1 MNIIDESFVEKQKA
15 KKSRAPKIILAIII
29 LLVIVIIGIIVALA
43 YIENSTLKVYIDG
56 QVQTKV
62 KDMLVS
68 EGDTVYVPIRDI
80 SSYLGYQTYNGDYAE
95 KSEEKNKCYIE
106 NENEIANF
114 VLNSNKIYKLETQQS
129 NADYQYFYSKKPVKS
144 INGNLYISS
153 DGMEKAFNVSFYQ
166 DAEKNR
172 IYIYTMD
179 YLVKNYETKVL
190 DLGYKNLSEEFN
202 NYKSIFEDR
211 IVVEKDTKQV
221 GVIDLQG
228 NVIIEPK
235 YTDIEYIPQTGDFFA
250 TSNAKVG
257 IISKDGEMKV
267 QILYDSLELMDMDAG
282 IYLAEREDK
291 YGIIDVKGNIKLY
304 IENEEIGIDASKFE
318 KNDIRNKYLLVD
330 NLIPV
335 KRNGLW
341 GLVNKNGQQVV
352 DFKYDSFG
360 YIATS
365 NKDALNLL
373 VVPSYNVI
381 ITCKDKK
388 YGVVNS
394 SGNELFPTL
403 ADDIYMTVESG
414 NKYYY
419 INYLDKRY
427 DVEKWLDSIDVKAVK
442 NEEDTSTQNSTN
454 NNTTNETTENQE
466 QNTDETVNNEENQEQ
481 NTDETEGQE

>member
-1 MNIIDESFVEKQKA
+1 MNS
-15 KKSRAPKIILAIII
+15 
-29 LLVIVIIGIIVALA
+29 LLRSVSTFPVDTIVILIPG
-43 YIENSTLKVYIDG
+43 
-56 QVQTKV
+56 
-62 KDMLVS
+62 
-68 EGDTVYVPIRDI
+68 PFP
-80 SSYLGYQTYNGDYAE
+80 
-95 KSEEKNKCYIE
+95 
-106 NENEIANF
+106 AN
-114 VLNSNKIYKLETQQS
+114 
-129 NADYQYFYSKKPVKS
+129 
-144 INGNLYISS
+144 
-153 DGMEKAFNVSFYQ
+153 
-166 DAEKNR
+166 
-172 IYIYTMD
+172 
-179 YLVKNYETKVL
+179 
-190 DLGYKNLSEEFN
+190 
-202 NYKSIFEDR
+202 
-211 IVVEKDTKQV
+211 
-221 GVIDLQG
+221 
-228 NVIIEPK
+228 
-235 YTDIEYIPQTGDFFA
+235 
-250 TSNAKVG
+250 
-257 IISKDGEMKV
+257 
-267 QILYDSLELMDMDAG
+267 
-282 IYLAEREDK
+282 
-291 YGIIDVKGNIKLY
+291 
-304 IENEEIGIDASKFE
+304 
-318 KNDIRNKYLLVD
+318 

-454 NNTTNETTENQE
+454 NNTTNETNETTENQE

>member
-1 MNIIDESFVEKQKA
+1 
-15 KKSRAPKIILAIII
+15 
-29 LLVIVIIGIIVALA
+29 
-43 YIENSTLKVYIDG
+43 
-56 QVQTKV
+56 
-62 KDMLVS
+62 
-68 EGDTVYVPIRDI
+68 
-80 SSYLGYQTYNGDYAE
+80 
-95 KSEEKNKCYIE
+95 
-106 NENEIANF
+106 
-114 VLNSNKIYKLETQQS
+114 
-129 NADYQYFYSKKPVKS
+129 
-144 INGNLYISS
+144 
-153 DGMEKAFNVSFYQ
+153 MEKAFNVSFYQ

-394 SGNELFPTL
+394 SGNELFPTS

-454 NNTTNETTENQE
+454 NNTTNETNENQE